1 MTDFI
6 EFCLRGETNTSSHQD
21 FTTQS
26 RLSYRRLSEIAE
38 ADAIAP
44 CPKCGGTRINIVK
57 MPEGCTHYAA
67 RRCGQCERFL
77 GWAPKP
83 ESQQKQKQMQVTI
96 SGLLE
101 SKRLTDWEREFLTSA
116 KGKRS
121 FSPKQVSILQKTEA
135 KLGGAQ

>member
-38 ADAIAP
+38 VDAIAP

-57 MPEGCTHYAA
+57 MPEGCAHYAA
-67 RRCGQCERFL
+67 RRCGQCDRFL

-83 ESQQKQKQMQVTI
+83 ESQQKRQQMQTTI
-96 SGLLE
+96 NQMLQSPQL
-101 SKRLTDWEREFLTSA
+101 SPWEREFLENM
-116 KGKRS
+116 RS
-121 FSPKQVSILQKTEA
+121 RRSLSPKQQEIVSRIEVEV
-135 KLGGAQ
+135 GGQG